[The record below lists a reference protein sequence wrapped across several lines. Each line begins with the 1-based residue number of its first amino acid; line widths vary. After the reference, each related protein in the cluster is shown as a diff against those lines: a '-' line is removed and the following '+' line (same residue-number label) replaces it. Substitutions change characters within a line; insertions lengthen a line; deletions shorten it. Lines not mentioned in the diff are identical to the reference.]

1 MEHVSYAREPLIV
14 GVPWNAISTSFELF
28 CLCYLTKL
36 LEVGMGL
43 TERTFSENQGCP
55 MGLHFHR
62 RGPSWKT
69 QVVQWVSRLHTKGP
83 LWKTAVRPMGLH
95 LFLEGTF
102 VETGGGP
109 IDPMLSTRRTFLEN
123 EVVQWTSFFT
133 EGIFMENSRGP
144 KGSLFSQ
151 KGSFMGNKKVLQF
164 LSCTRVS
171 HQLNLTKMHT
181 NL

>member
-1 MEHVSYAREPLIV
+1 M
-14 GVPWNAISTSFELF
+14 GVPWNAIST
-28 CLCYLTKL
+28 L
-36 LEVGMGL
+36 LRSNGSP
-43 TERTFSENQGCP
+43 FSQK
-55 MGLHFHR
+55 
-62 RGPSWKT
+62 GPSWKT
-69 QVVQWVSRLHTKGP
+69 QVVQWVSRLYTKGP
-83 LWKTAVRPMGLH
+83 LWKTEVRPKMGLH

-151 KGSFMGNKKVLQF
+151 KGSFMENKKVLQF